1 MADSLLLTPYFQ
13 TEVGL
18 VFYRIPPNIAPSA
31 FGERTLLS
39 PAPLALQT
47 AKSGKVADVDH
58 DEVANCPALA
68 VFAKSKQVRKQM
80 SFDNAYLN
88 YVRNIQTCQC
98 RDGVYCHTEKTVVEV
113 ENGFVCLCWHHDRL
127 FSEGEI
133 KAEQLADLADQ
144 NWEQFIAKSIRSKL
158 KKPVNMPITY
168 SDLVFWACLNNLLP
182 ELDGEELRVFMGL
195 RPQLDL
201 TKESSIGAE
210 RPEAMPT
217 LRDKVRPLLS
227 LKVDPEPLASF
238 LAIPKLKKFECR
250 KWLQFVKSQPC
261 VCCGR
266 PADDPHHIIGY
277 GGKMG
282 GKAHDLFTIP
292 LCRIHHDE
300 LHRSTSHFEQEYGSQ
315 LSLLYQFLDKAIGME
330 ALVIER

>member
-47 AKSGKVADVDH
+47 AKSGKVSYVDH
-58 DEVANCPALA
+58 DEVTNCPALA

-113 ENGFVCLCWHHDRL
+113 ENGVVCLCWHHDRL

-158 KKPVNMPITY
+158 KKPANIPIT
-168 SDLVFWACLNNLLP
+168 
-182 ELDGEELRVFMGL
+182 
-195 RPQLDL
+195 
-201 TKESSIGAE
+201 
-210 RPEAMPT
+210 
-217 LRDKVRPLLS
+217 
-227 LKVDPEPLASF
+227 
-238 LAIPKLKKFECR
+238 
-250 KWLQFVKSQPC
+250 
-261 VCCGR
+261 
-266 PADDPHHIIGY
+266 
-277 GGKMG
+277 
-282 GKAHDLFTIP
+282 
-292 LCRIHHDE
+292 
-300 LHRSTSHFEQEYGSQ
+300 
-315 LSLLYQFLDKAIGME
+315 
-330 ALVIER
+330 